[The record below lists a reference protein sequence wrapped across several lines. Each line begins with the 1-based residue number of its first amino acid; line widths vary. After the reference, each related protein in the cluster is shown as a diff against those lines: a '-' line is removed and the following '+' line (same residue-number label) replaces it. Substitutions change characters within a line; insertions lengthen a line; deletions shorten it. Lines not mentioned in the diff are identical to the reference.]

1 MQTTKNNTYSQ
12 IQSAREKL
20 KDAKIDLQNAEKEL
34 EENKTEFNEKIN
46 DAEQKLIDARQKI
59 SEIENPEWYILDRNS
74 NISYNSFVQDTQ
86 NIENIATVFPIVFF
100 IVATLISLTSMTR
113 MVEEQR
119 VQIGTLKALG
129 YNKFQIA
136 SKYLIY
142 AALACIIGGILGMC
156 VGFATLPRIIW
167 LMYSMMYT
175 IDEFVVKFD
184 VLYGGIG
191 LILIN
196 VCILG
201 ATLITVLK
209 ELKYAPAE
217 LMRPKAPKMGK
228 RVLLERVTFIWKRLS
243 FSRKVTIRNIFR
255 YKKRFLMTIFGICG
269 CTALILTGFGLK
281 DSVSRILSD
290 QYGRINKYNMQITL
304 KSSLEEDQ
312 KVKFIQELATKPE
325 IENAVEVNISS
336 GKLNNIDNKDLPE
349 EQKISKEKEV
359 QIIVPKDSSQI
370 SKVINILSAK
380 TKKELSLEDGKVYIT
395 QKVSQLIGANEGD
408 KILLKDKDDIEKEVE
423 VGGIVENY
431 IYHYTYMTKNT
442 YEQLYGEYSTNT
454 ISVTNV
460 ENLSKE
466 SFDELS
472 KQILERSEVASVMRT
487 DVIESMMDD
496 MMSSLNYVVVV
507 LIISAGLLAFVVLY
521 NLAYVNM
528 SERIRE
534 LATIKVL
541 GFYNREVYEYV
552 TRETVLLTIIGIILG
567 LAFGY
572 FLNIFV
578 LSTCELN
585 MLKFSTDI
593 NFESYIYS
601 IVITWVFTMIVNLAT
616 YFALKKI
623 DMVESLKSIE

>member
-304 KSSLEEDQ
+304 KTSLEENQ
-312 KVKFIQELATKPE
+312 KVKFIQELVAKPE
-325 IENAVEVNISS
+325 IENAVEVNISA

-349 EQKISKEKEV
+349 EQKISKEEEV
-359 QIIVPKDSSQI
+359 QIIVPKDSSEI

-380 TKKELSLEDGKVYIT
+380 TKQEIGLEDGKVYIT

-454 ISVTNV
+454 ISVTN
-460 ENLSKE
+460 
-466 SFDELS
+466 ELS
-472 KQILERSEVASVMRT
+472 KQILETSEVASVMRT

-496 MMSSLNYVVVV
+496 MMSSLNYVVIV

-541 GFYNREVYEYV
+541 GFYNREVY
-552 TRETVLLTIIGIILG
+552 VLLTIIGIILG